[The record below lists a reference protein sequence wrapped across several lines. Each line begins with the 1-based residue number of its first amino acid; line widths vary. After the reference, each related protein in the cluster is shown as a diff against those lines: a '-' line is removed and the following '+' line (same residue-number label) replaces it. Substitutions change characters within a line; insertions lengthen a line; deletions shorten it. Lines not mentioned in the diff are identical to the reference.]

1 MNTHDHHHFFR
12 ARMVVVEQAGSSCRR
27 SRHGRRSSSVAPQSS
42 STGMLK
48 QKTECKAKFRKQIK
62 TMEMVV
68 MWTCQQ
74 QKNMTVNLTNKLPKK
89 ASQGATEFVAYAVK
103 RSW

>member
-1 MNTHDHHHFFR
+1 MEVIGIVTCSR
-12 ARMVVVEQAGSSCRR
+12 KSWARMVVVEQAGSSCRR

-62 TMEMVV
+62 P
-68 MWTCQQ
+68 W
-74 QKNMTVNLTNKLPKK
+74 
-89 ASQGATEFVAYAVK
+89 
-103 RSW
+103 R

>member
-48 QKTECKAKFRKQIK
+48 QNTECKAKFRKQIK
-62 TMEMVV
+62 SHEGDVDLPTAEEHD
-68 MWTCQQ
+68 CQS
-74 QKNMTVNLTNKLPKK
+74 NKQ
-89 ASQGATEFVAYAVK
+89 ASQESFTTRGNN
-103 RSW
+103 